1 MKPRYS
7 RSITMAILMSPSRW
21 RTGFNCGNS
30 ATKIFHLAR
39 TKFPGVEIHFP
50 QRRFQENA
58 ALAVP
63 GPTGAL
69 GFLFQDS
76 MHFMS
81 GILSEWEIMKPFA
94 RSGSVVVFDDVVSRL
109 EKMPRHLL
117 KQDDFCGR
125 FLLKEAWKNGWLFKS
140 TAEGRA
146 QFWAQKRGR
155 KQPLP
160 QV

>member
-1 MKPRYS
+1 MEDWLQLRKFRDEN
-7 RSITMAILMSPSRW
+7 L
-21 RTGFNCGNS
+21 
-30 ATKIFHLAR
+30 HLAR
-39 TKFPGVEIHFP
+39 TKFPGVEIHFLNGDS
-50 QRRFQENA
+50 RRMLPSLFPAQLEHWD
-58 ALAVP
+58 
-63 GPTGAL
+63 
-69 GFLFQDS
+69 FFFQDS

-94 RSGSVVVFDDVVSRL
+94 RPGSVVVFDDVCLDWR
-109 EKMPRHLL
+109 KMPRHLL

-125 FLLKEAWKNGWLFKS
+125 FLLKETWKNGWLFKS

-146 QFWAQKRGR
+146 QFWAQKKGR